1 LMRVYGATYLLQA
14 EILDVD
20 VASES
25 RIEQQIPAGVVIVVV
40 DVYPI
45 AVPFPIAAVI
55 EVVGG
60 NHPVRIVVQHHT
72 PRPVIDSPR
81 DKLRFHVFV
90 AAMRVRPARPN
101 AVVFGIPVAVVGV
114 LRVIPALVFAIVV
127 PIIAAIF
134 VFLLTFVFA
143 IVVPVIAVPLGCC
156 DRERSCQSHD
166 QSARYDFAHK
176 CFLQKLPCWSVFL
189 RLMPQNLPVR
199 ISTGKSVHDSLSSQA
214 ASPFQEQ
221 EIYFVHSV
229 RPGAEWSIVQL
240 LFL

>member
-1 LMRVYGATYLLQA
+1 MRVYGATYLLQA

-40 DVYPI
+40 DVYAI

-60 NHPVRIVVQHHT
+60 NHPVRIVVQHHA

-101 AVVFGIPVAVVGV
+101 AVVFQCCGAKYFHGMPESSCTMALLWTSRKSRTAENS
-114 LRVIPALVFAIVV
+114 LRCI
-127 PIIAAIF
+127 
-134 VFLLTFVFA
+134 
-143 IVVPVIAVPLGCC
+143 
-156 DRERSCQSHD
+156 R
-166 QSARYDFAHK
+166 
-176 CFLQKLPCWSVFL
+176 
-189 RLMPQNLPVR
+189 
-199 ISTGKSVHDSLSSQA
+199 
-214 ASPFQEQ
+214 
-221 EIYFVHSV
+221 
-229 RPGAEWSIVQL
+229 
-240 LFL
+240 